1 MVAALKK
8 GTDHPVHGHSANL
21 DETLLGGDRAV
32 CPLFQRY
39 LLLALLLASG
49 CIHAQTKCACDA
61 SIPETLEA
69 RQCSLTKLT
78 SEQRADVPVFFV
90 ADANPKK
97 PNRLLALPREQS
109 TGMQRFASLTPA
121 TQLALWT
128 QAIEKAKEKWGDRW
142 GIAYNGDNVRTQC
155 HVHIHIGRLIE
166 GVEAG
171 EFLVV
176 DGPAQIPLPGKDG
189 YWIHPVNGKLH
200 VHTGEQICETVLLR

>member
-1 MVAALKK
+1 MRIFAACL
-8 GTDHPVHGHSANL
+8 VSICA
-21 DETLLGGDRAV
+21 
-32 CPLFQRY
+32 Y
-39 LLLALLLASG
+39 
-49 CIHAQTKCACDA
+49 AQTPCACDA
-61 SIPETLEA
+61 SIPASLDA

-78 SEQRADVPVFFV
+78 GEQPASPAIFFV

-97 PNRLLALPREQS
+97 PNRLLALPREQ
-109 TGMQRFASLTPA
+109 TAGMQRMASLTPGIR
-121 TQLALWT
+121 LELWT
-128 QAIEKAKEKWGDRW
+128 QAIAKAKEKWGDKW

-176 DGPAQIPLPGKDG
+176 DGPAQIPVPGKDG

>member
-1 MVAALKK
+1 M
-8 GTDHPVHGHSANL
+8 
-21 DETLLGGDRAV
+21 RMFAV
-32 CPLFQRY
+32 LFVSMC
-39 LLLALLLASG
+39 A
-49 CIHAQTKCACDA
+49 HAQTRCACDVKL
-61 SIPETLEA
+61 PETLNA
-69 RQCSLTKLT
+69 RQCSLTKVT
-78 SEQRADVPVFFV
+78 AEQPPDIRVFFLP
-90 ADANPKK
+90 DANPKK

-109 TGMQRFASLTPA
+109 PGMQRIADLTA
-121 TQLALWT
+121 ETRLELWT
-128 QAIEKAKEKWGDRW
+128 KAIEKAKEKWGDRW

-176 DGPAQIPLPGKDG
+176 DGPAQIPTPGADG

>member
-1 MVAALKK
+1 MRMVA
-8 GTDHPVHGHSANL
+8 V
-21 DETLLGGDRAV
+21 
-32 CPLFQRY
+32 LFV
-39 LLLALLLASG
+39 SM
-49 CIHAQTKCACDA
+49 CIEAQTKCACDA
-61 SIPETLEA
+61 SIPDTLNA
-69 RQCSLTKLT
+69 RQCSLTKVT
-78 SEQRADVPVFFV
+78 EEQPADAMIFFLP
-90 ADANPKK
+90 DANPKK
-97 PNRLLALPREQS
+97 PNRLLALPRQQS
-109 TGMQRFASLTPA
+109 AGMQRIADLTPE
-121 TQLALWT
+121 TRLALWT

-176 DGPAQIPLPGKDG
+176 NGPGQIPTPGKDG